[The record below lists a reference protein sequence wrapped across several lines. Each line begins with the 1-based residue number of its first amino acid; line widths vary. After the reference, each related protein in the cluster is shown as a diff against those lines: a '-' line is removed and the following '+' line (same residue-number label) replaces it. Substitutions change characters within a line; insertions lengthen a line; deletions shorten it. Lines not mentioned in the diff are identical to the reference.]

1 MGRDQMRSMGKSI
14 FILIIIENNEVDSM
28 DYICSGAEVPQTAI
42 PSEPSFDY
50 SIGLE
55 KIVNKLDGI
64 IEQYKNNSID
74 DISPEN
80 SKIVNTFKLKALVD
94 INIQDYINRVK
105 KYTKFENVIFV
116 VALLLLER
124 AMDKV
129 QDLKSSEC
137 VHKLFCASLTLSCKT
152 LDDDDYYMTD
162 LSKIYGID
170 CKILIK
176 LESVLFFDVLNCKV
190 HITDR
195 EYRQYLSSL
204 K

>member
-1 MGRDQMRSMGKSI
+1 MG
-14 FILIIIENNEVDSM
+14 M

-42 PSEPSFDY
+42 PTEPLFDY

-55 KIVNKLDGI
+55 KIVKRLDGI
-64 IEQYKNNSID
+64 IEQNKDHSID
-74 DISPEN
+74 EITPEN
-80 SKIVNTFKLKALVD
+80 YKIYNTFKLKAIVD
-94 INIQDYINRVK
+94 INITDYINRIK

-124 AMDKV
+124 AMDKI

-162 LSKIYGID
+162 LKNICNRSKNVDQVRIS
-170 CKILIK
+170 
-176 LESVLFFDVLNCKV
+176 SVF
-190 HITDR
+190 
-195 EYRQYLSSL
+195 
-204 K
+204 